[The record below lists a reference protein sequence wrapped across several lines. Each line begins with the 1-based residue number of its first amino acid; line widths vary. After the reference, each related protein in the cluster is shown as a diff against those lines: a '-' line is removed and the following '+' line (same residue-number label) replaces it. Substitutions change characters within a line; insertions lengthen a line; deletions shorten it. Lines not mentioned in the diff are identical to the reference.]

1 MVKSRVHSVLE
12 RTDGR
17 LSAFDLFII
26 TLICLNVV
34 VLIVETVEEIHQV
47 APLAFRT
54 FNTVSVAI
62 FTVEY
67 VLRIWSCTSEEKYG
81 HPLWGRLRFAV
92 TPVLFIDL
100 LAILPFYVALIAPAG
115 LIDLRVLRILRAVR
129 LLARIAR
136 LSRYSSGLRTSAGVL
151 HAKRAE
157 LITVIVF
164 LSILLL
170 MASSLMFFAEH
181 EAQPDKFANIPQAM
195 WWSIITLTTVGYGDV
210 TPVTGAGRFFAG
222 VIAILGIG
230 LFALPA
236 GILGSGF
243 MEEMNRRRQETR
255 RCPHCNMEIHE

>member
-1 MVKSRVHSVLE
+1 MKSRVHSVLE
-12 RTDGR
+12 RSDGR

-34 VLIVETVEEIHQV
+34 ALIVETVEEIYEV
-47 APLAFRT
+47 SPIAFQT
-54 FNTVSVAI
+54 FNAISVAI

-67 VLRIWSCTSEEKYG
+67 VLRIWSCTSEENYG

-92 TPVLFIDL
+92 TPVVFIDL
-100 LAILPFYVALIAPAG
+100 LAILPFYVMLLAPVG
-115 LIDLRVLRILRAVR
+115 LIDLRVLRFLRAVR

-136 LSRYSSGLRTSAGVL
+136 LSRYSSGLRTSVEVIN
-151 HAKRAE
+151 AKRAE

-243 MEEMNRRRQETR
+243 MEEMSRRREGPR
-255 RCPHCNMEIHE
+255 LCPHCNREIHE